1 MGFANRQKFAGRS
14 DINAQFTPEN
24 IKRTLEFYNEVKR
37 RGGDY
42 ALGELTVLYYHL
54 GKEASQLWESEI
66 QEVYTPDVQE
76 EIKRHIIHALTHRDG
91 QGQPAPIPLTLKW
104 GGAGL
109 KKAIVATYNPSG
121 PSYQIEINGYLGPAA
136 LSLAA
141 RRAKKKKD

>member
-1 MGFANRQKFAGRS
+1 MENRQKFAGRS

-24 IKRTLEFYNEVKR
+24 IGTTLDDYNKVKR
-37 RGGDY
+37 RDGDY
-42 ALGELTVLYYHL
+42 TLGTLTATFYKF
-54 GKEASQLWESEI
+54 GADTTARWEDDI
-66 QEVYTPDVQE
+66 RRTYPKDVQD

-104 GGAGL
+104 GGAGQ
-109 KKAIVATYNPSG
+109 KKAIVATYNPAG
-121 PSYQIEINGYLGPAA
+121 PSYQIEINGFLGPAA